1 MDPGKIEGRL
11 DLLCLLNGWKEG
23 RFFTTVWADSPVPSL
38 NQCTF
43 RTDLPCTAAASAD
56 AKEGAFYFR
65 ERIGLDRMWVG
76 CSCASRL
83 DSRGS
88 FVATQPYILHSSM
101 PTVSQEVPS
110 TEQSWVPEG

>member
-1 MDPGKIEGRL
+1 MRRQRGSCGETTEVPAFHPSKWNRMDPGKTEGRL

-88 FVATQPYILHSSM
+88 FVT
-101 PTVSQEVPS
+101 
-110 TEQSWVPEG
+110 